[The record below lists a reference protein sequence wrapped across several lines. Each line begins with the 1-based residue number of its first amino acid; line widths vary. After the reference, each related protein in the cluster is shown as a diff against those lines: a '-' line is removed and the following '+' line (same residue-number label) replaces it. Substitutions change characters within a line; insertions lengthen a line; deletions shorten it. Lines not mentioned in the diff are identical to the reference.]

1 MSAADA
7 LSAAQARP
15 RRENAMSGVQRFE
28 PASSPQQPVALPLE
42 PKNGGGLSG
51 SSSSTALVVRGGEH
65 PPQEAADQGPPS
77 QRLRSCVTNDRNVSG
92 SGSSTALVVYS
103 PAPASSHM
111 AGAEAPSSVPEEQL
125 RIQEGGGIQ
134 QNAGTP
140 PAPAAEA
147 DPESKAVYEEMER
160 LISTRCLVP
169 SELHGWR
176 LSVTVRPRDQRVDI
190 CALRLSSGEKVY
202 SRPQLLRALR
212 LSTKD
217 VLEASSRVKGR
228 AALVP
233 YTPPRKRAMPT
244 ATSSNTPAK
253 RKRKAVRD
261 EPMGGEG
268 DASGASSSSC
278 DCDLDGLGVACSVCG
293 EQEDEEG
300 NEILLC
306 DGHGCSAGY
315 HQRCLEPALEAVP
328 EREWLCPEC
337 EARGQSHFVERIL
350 SHSGD
355 GARRLYRVRI
365 VIPKL
370 PSLDRVCG
378 SAPLLPLAC

>member
-268 DASGASSSSC
+268 DASGASSSS
-278 DCDLDGLGVACSVCG
+278 
-293 EQEDEEG
+293 
-300 NEILLC
+300 
-306 DGHGCSAGY
+306 
-315 HQRCLEPALEAVP
+315 
-328 EREWLCPEC
+328 W
-337 EARGQSHFVERIL
+337 
-350 SHSGD
+350 
-355 GARRLYRVRI
+355 
-365 VIPKL
+365 
-370 PSLDRVCG
+370 
-378 SAPLLPLAC
+378 APGP